1 MKIMKSF
8 KRVMLSLAL
17 AFMAVGMLVV
27 PSAVRVNADENTAV
41 TEDKKGVLQ
50 VKVVYID
57 DSNVSHDIQS
67 GTAFLI
73 NDTTALTAEHVVSV
87 DDETMQAVAD
97 MWGNGKTA
105 EQCRSKLQIVINVL
119 RDNTMTATVQTSS
132 TELDVAVLA
141 LQQAINNRT
150 YLSIRESSTVQ
161 QTENCYALGFP
172 ADFQPLQ
179 TVQTFT
185 SEDVTIQNGQVSKIA
200 DITTDTGT
208 ASYVVSSAKITS
220 GFSGGP
226 LVDEEG
232 RVIGVLKGS
241 TSSNYFDQDY
251 FYSVATDEIISIL
264 DSWGIEYTA
273 ADGSSPSVGTDDT
286 VEPAPSA
293 EPVETA
299 DKSALSAAIDEANA
313 IDTADYTEDSVAEF
327 EAALSLAND
336 ANESADATQAE
347 VDEAL
352 DQLTAAQDALEEKG
366 GFLSLPIIIGIAAVV
381 VIIIIVIIV
390 LVVKGGKKKEAP
402 SYSSMPAPETPMP
415 PVNNNYTVNE
425 KAKPLNSPMPPY
437 GGSADTTVLGGSAGE
452 TTVLGGTAGETT
464 VLNQQTYGTL
474 VRKKTGEKVVI
485 SKDHFRIGRERSNV
499 DYCISDDSNVGRLH
513 AEIVSAGSKTYVVD
527 KNSRNSTFVNDV
539 RCTPN
544 ERVEL
549 KDGDRVMFADD
560 EYTYHQF

>member
-1 MKIMKSF
+1 MKIKKSF
-8 KRVMLSLAL
+8 RRLMLSLAL

-73 NDTTALTAEHVVSV
+73 NDTTAITAEHVVSV
-87 DDETMQAVAD
+87 SDETMQDVAD
-97 MWGNGKTA
+97 LWGNGKTA

-119 RDNTMTATVQTSS
+119 RDNTMVATVQTSS

-172 ADFQPLQ
+172 ADFDPLQ

-208 ASYVVSSAKITS
+208 ASYVVSSAKITA

-232 RVIGVLKGS
+232 HVIGVLKGS

-264 DSWGIEYTA
+264 ESWGIEYTA
-273 ADGSSPSVGTDDT
+273 ADGSPSVDTDAT
-286 VEPAPSA
+286 VDPEPSA
-293 EPVETA
+293 EPVVTA
-299 DKSALSAAIDEANA
+299 DKSALSAKIDEANA

-336 ANESADATQAE
+336 ANESADATQDE

-352 DQLTAAQDALEEKG
+352 EQLTAAQDALEEKG
-366 GFLSLPIIIGIAAVV
+366 GFLTLPIIIGIAAVV
-381 VIIIIVIIV
+381 VIVIVVIIV
-390 LVVKGGKKKEAP
+390 LVIKGGKKKEAP
-402 SYSSMPAPETPMP
+402 SYSAMPSPETPMP
-415 PVNNNYTVNE
+415 PVNNSYTVNE
-425 KAKPLNSPMPPY
+425 EAKPMNSPMPPY
-437 GGSADTTVLGGSAGE
+437 NGSADTTVLGGSAGE
-452 TTVLGGTAGETT
+452 TTVLGGSAGETT

-474 VRKKTGEKVVI
+474 VRKKNGEKVVI

>member
-8 KRVMLSLAL
+8 KRLAMSLVL
-17 AFMAVGMLVV
+17 TFMAVGMLVV
-27 PSAVRVNADENTAV
+27 PTAVRVSADENTAV

-200 DITTDTGT
+200 DITTNTGT

-273 ADGSSPSVGTDDT
+273 ADGTVPTPDDETD
-286 VEPAPSA
+286 EPVASA

-313 IDTADYTEDSVAEF
+313 INTADYTDESVAEF

-381 VIIIIVIIV
+381 VVIIIVIIV

-402 SYSSMPAPETPMP
+402 SYSSMPSPETPMP
-415 PVNNNYTVNE
+415 PVNNSYTVNE
-425 KAKPLNSPMPPY
+425 EAKPMNSPMPPY
-437 GGSADTTVLGGSAGE
+437 SGSQDTTVLGGSAGE
-452 TTVLGGTAGETT
+452 TTVLGGSAGETT

>member
-8 KRVMLSLAL
+8 KRLMLSLVL

-27 PSAVRVNADENTAV
+27 PSAVTVNADENTAV

-50 VKVVYID
+50 VKVVYVD

-73 NDTTALTAEHVVSV
+73 NDTTAITAEHVVSV
-87 DDETMQAVAD
+87 DDETMQAVAEL
-97 MWGNGKTA
+97 WGNGKTA

-119 RDNTMTATVQTSS
+119 RDNTMIATVQTSS

-172 ADFQPLQ
+172 ADFDPLQ

-208 ASYVVSSAKITS
+208 ASYVVSSAKITA

-232 RVIGVLKGS
+232 HVIGVLKGS

-264 DSWGIEYTA
+264 ESWGIEYTA
-273 ADGSSPSVGTDDT
+273 ADGSSPSGGTDDT
-286 VEPAPSA
+286 VVPQPSA
-293 EPVETA
+293 EPVVTA
-299 DKSALSAAIDEANA
+299 DKSALSAKIDEANA
-313 IDTADYTEDSVAEF
+313 IDTADYTEESVAEF

-336 ANESADATQAE
+336 ANESADATQDE

-352 DQLTAAQDALEEKG
+352 EQLTAAQDALEEKG

-390 LVVKGGKKKEAP
+390 LVVRGGKKKEAP
-402 SYSSMPAPETPMP
+402 SYSAMPAPETPMP
-415 PVNNNYTVNE
+415 PVNNYTVNE
-425 KAKPLNSPMPPY
+425 EAKPMNSPMPPY
-437 GGSADTTVLGGSAGE
+437 SGSADTTVLGGSAGE
-452 TTVLGGTAGETT
+452 TTVLGGSAGETT

-474 VRKKTGEKVVI
+474 VRKKNGEKVVI
-485 SKDHFRIGRERSNV
+485 SKDHFRIGRERNNV

>member
-8 KRVMLSLAL
+8 KRLMLSLVL

-27 PSAVRVNADENTAV
+27 PSAVTVNADENTAV

-50 VKVVYID
+50 VKVVYVD

-73 NDTTALTAEHVVSV
+73 NDTTAITAEHVVSV
-87 DDETMQAVAD
+87 DDETMQAVAEL
-97 MWGNGKTA
+97 WGNGKTA

-119 RDNTMTATVQTSS
+119 RDNTMIATVQTSS

-172 ADFQPLQ
+172 ADFDPLQ

-208 ASYVVSSAKITS
+208 ASYVVSSAKITA

-232 RVIGVLKGS
+232 HVIGVLKGS

-264 DSWGIEYTA
+264 ESWGIEYTA
-273 ADGSSPSVGTDDT
+273 ADGSSPSGGTDDT
-286 VEPAPSA
+286 VVPQPSA
-293 EPVETA
+293 EPVVTA
-299 DKSALSAAIDEANA
+299 DKSALSAKIDEANA
-313 IDTADYTEDSVAEF
+313 IDTADYTEESVAEF

-336 ANESADATQAE
+336 ANESADATQDE

-352 DQLTAAQDALEEKG
+352 EQLTAAQDALEEKG

-390 LVVKGGKKKEAP
+390 LVVRG
-402 SYSSMPAPETPMP
+402 
-415 PVNNNYTVNE
+415 V
-425 KAKPLNSPMPPY
+425 
-437 GGSADTTVLGGSAGE
+437 
-452 TTVLGGTAGETT
+452 
-464 VLNQQTYGTL
+464 
-474 VRKKTGEKVVI
+474 
-485 SKDHFRIGRERSNV
+485 
-499 DYCISDDSNVGRLH
+499 
-513 AEIVSAGSKTYVVD
+513 
-527 KNSRNSTFVNDV
+527 
-539 RCTPN
+539 
-544 ERVEL
+544 
-549 KDGDRVMFADD
+549 
-560 EYTYHQF
+560 

>member
-8 KRVMLSLAL
+8 KRLAMSLVL
-17 AFMAVGMLVV
+17 TFMAVGMLVV
-27 PSAVRVNADENTAV
+27 PTAVRVSADENTAV

-200 DITTDTGT
+200 DITTNTGT

-251 FYSVATDEIISIL
+251 FYS
-264 DSWGIEYTA
+264 WGIEYTA
-273 ADGSSPSVGTDDT
+273 ADGTVPTPDDETD
-286 VEPAPSA
+286 EPVASA

-313 IDTADYTEDSVAEF
+313 INTADYTDESVAEF

-402 SYSSMPAPETPMP
+402 SYSSMPTPETPMP
-415 PVNNNYTVNE
+415 PVNNSYTVNE
-425 KAKPLNSPMPPY
+425 EAKPMNSPMPPY
-437 GGSADTTVLGGSAGE
+437 SGSQDTTVLGGSAGE
-452 TTVLGGTAGETT
+452 TTVLGGSAGETT